1 MKLPLISVVMSTYN
15 VEKYVEEAINSILN
29 QTFED
34 LEFFIIDDGSTD
46 PYT

>member
-15 VEKYVEEAINSILN
+15 VEEAINSILN